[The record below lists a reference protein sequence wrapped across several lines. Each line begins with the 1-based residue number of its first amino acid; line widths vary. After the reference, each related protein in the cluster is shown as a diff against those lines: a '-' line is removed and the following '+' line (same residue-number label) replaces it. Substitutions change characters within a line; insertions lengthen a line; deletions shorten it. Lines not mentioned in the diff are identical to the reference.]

1 MFRRR
6 KRRHDFNG
14 VFASAGNGIARF
26 ESRLSAELKVLSEV
40 YASFEPAHSEATNLN
55 GASTYQPEDS
65 PSGERNV

>member
-14 VFASAGNGIARF
+14 VFASAENGIAHS
-26 ESRLSAELKVLSEV
+26 EIWLSAELKVLSEV
-40 YASFEPAHSEATNLN
+40 YASFEPAHSETTNLN
-55 GASTYQPEDS
+55 RAPTHQRDES